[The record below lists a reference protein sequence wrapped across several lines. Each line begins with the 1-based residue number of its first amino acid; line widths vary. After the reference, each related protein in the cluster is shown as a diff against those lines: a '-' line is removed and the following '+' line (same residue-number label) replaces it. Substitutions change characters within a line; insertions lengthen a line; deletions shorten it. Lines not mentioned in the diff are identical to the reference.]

1 MEEMEV
7 IHQELFNYKKMKN
20 YMYML
25 VDKEVMQ
32 LSEKIHQRVSMEEDS
47 ELGIIQMMMQQELV
61 AERLIYD

>member
-7 IHQELFNYKKMKN
+7 IHQELYNYKKMKN

-32 LSEKIHQRVSMEEDS
+32 LSEKIHQSVSMEEDS